1 MEILLS
7 NYTVKLCRWKINYE
21 YESKIY
27 TLYVPSEEEADILLE
42 QYKNYQA
49 TKTKLD
55 TTNDEWVDGITV
67 PETSTQ
73 PKTDAEKLIALG
85 KEAYFNNI
93 RNQKQNENKFA
104 LATWLYEHPLL
115 WTDGK
120 MYGTSQE
127 DQSEMALNLI
137 QYQATVQAGLSA
149 TLEWHAQKESCRP
162 FELEE
167 FTSLSLAIAAYV
179 YPYLRYQESVK
190 EKIYA
195 AKTIEEINNVEIDYA
210 SI

>member
-1 MEILLS
+1 MFRMCGNQVEVLRYQVD
-7 NYTVKLCRWKINYE
+7 YTENEEQFTVYAA
-21 YESKIY
+21 
-27 TLYVPSEEEADILLE
+27 TEEEADEIA
-42 QYKNYQA
+42 QRYNGV
-49 TKTKLD
+49 KTSLASSD
-55 TTNDEWVDGITV
+55 DEWMDGLEVADV
-67 PETSTQ
+67 PDTY
-73 PKTDAEKLIALG
+73 AEAVRVYQSG

-137 QYQATVQAGLSA
+137 QYQATVQAGLPA

-195 AKTIEEINNVEIDYA
+195 AETIEEINNVEIDYA

>member
-1 MEILLS
+1 MFRMHGNRVEVLRYQVD
-7 NYTVKLCRWKINYE
+7 YTENEEQFTVYAA
-21 YESKIY
+21 
-27 TLYVPSEEEADILLE
+27 TEEEADEIA
-42 QYKNYQA
+42 QRYNGV
-49 TKTKLD
+49 KTSLALAD
-55 TTNDEWVDGITV
+55 DEWMDGLEVADV
-67 PETSTQ
+67 PDTY
-73 PKTDAEKLIALG
+73 AEAVRVYQSG

-137 QYQATVQAGLSA
+137 QYQATVQAGLPA

-195 AKTIEEINNVEIDYA
+195 AETIEEINNVEIDYA

>member
-1 MEILLS
+1 MNFVIEG
-7 NYTVKLCRWKINYE
+7 YTVKLCRWQIKININE
-21 YESKIY
+21 KEEF
-27 TLYVPSEEEADILLE
+27 LYVVSEKEADYYVE
-42 QYKNYQA
+42 KYQG
-49 TKTKLD
+49 TKTPID
-55 TTNDEWVDGITV
+55 TTNDEWIDGITV

-137 QYQATVQAGLSA
+137 QYQATVQAGLPA

-195 AKTIEEINNVEIDYA
+195 AETIEEINNVEIDYA

>member
-1 MEILLS
+1 MNFRIEG
-7 NYTVKLCRWKINYE
+7 YTVKLYRWKVKVNIDNKE
-21 YESKIY
+21 DF
-27 TLYVPSEEEADILLE
+27 LYAVSEEEADYYVE
-42 QYKNYQA
+42 KYQG
-49 TKTKLD
+49 TKIPID

-137 QYQATVQAGLSA
+137 QYQATVQAGLPA